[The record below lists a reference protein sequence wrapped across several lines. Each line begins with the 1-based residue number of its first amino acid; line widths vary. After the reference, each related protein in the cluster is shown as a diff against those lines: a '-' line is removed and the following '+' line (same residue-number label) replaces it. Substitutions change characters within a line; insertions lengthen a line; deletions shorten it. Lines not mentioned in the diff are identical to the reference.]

1 MMHVDWEVS
10 WRLSGRGKGQVRT
23 YLRHLPMSVHPF
35 IVGQSAVER
44 SLTEQETIRLGTL
57 VGQVH
62 RSGATLPWRDGPT
75 ERFEIECVDT
85 LDRLLTTRSAAT
97 HTLNSYQC
105 RVVELLSQNRQSV
118 RNATERLQQLQSIA
132 RFAGSRHVITHGDL
146 TASNVMIDTD
156 GRLHLIDW
164 NGAGLAPPERDLV
177 FFSGPNF
184 ASFLDGY
191 VQAYALDGLSADLL
205 SFFIYRW
212 RLDGIAFFS
221 DRICCQPT
229 PHSRTKEDC
238 DMLQSFLPFNEE
250 DIAITVSA
258 MEKVIRERLAAHE
271 ATKER
276 KAAQEGAKKE

>member
-1 MMHVDWEVS
+1 MELAWP
-10 WRLSGRGKGQVRT
+10 RLRGI
-23 YLRHLPMSVHPF
+23 SF
-35 IVGQSAVER
+35 
-44 SLTEQETIRLGTL
+44 
-57 VGQVH
+57 
-62 RSGATLPWRDGPT
+62 
-75 ERFEIECVDT
+75 
-85 LDRLLTTRSAAT
+85 
-97 HTLNSYQC
+97 
-105 RVVELLSQNRQSV
+105 
-118 RNATERLQQLQSIA
+118 
-132 RFAGSRHVITHGDL
+132 
-146 TASNVMIDTD
+146 
-156 GRLHLIDW
+156 
-164 NGAGLAPPERDLV
+164 

-205 SFFIYRW
+205 SFFIYKMASRI
-212 RLDGIAFFS
+212 GIAFFS

-238 DMLQSFLPFNEE
+238 DVLQSFLPFNEE